1 VSSSISLV
9 VQRTIRAP
17 VERVFEAWTR
27 PEQLLLWWGPRPVQC
42 NEASVDLRVGGSYRL
57 GNLLPDGQ
65 VLFIFG
71 EFELVE
77 PPRRLVYSWHLEREA
92 GVVTEAS
99 RVSVRFEPV
108 PSGTN
113 VVVVHERIDTEAT
126 RSDHEQGWRG
136 CLDNLAA
143 QFAPGSEAS

>member
-1 VSSSISLV
+1 MNNSISLI

-27 PEQLLLWWGPRPVQC
+27 PEQLLLWWGPRPVKC
-42 NEASVDLRVGGSYRL
+42 TEASVDLRAGGSYRL
-57 GNLLPDGQ
+57 GNLLPDGR

-77 PPRRLVYSWHLEREA
+77 PPTRLTYSWHVEDPA
-92 GVVTEAS
+92 GVVSEAS

-126 RSDHEQGWRG
+126 RSDHEQGWQG

-143 QFAPGSEAS
+143 QFAHGSQAS